1 MREHREFGKRTAI
14 DTENS
19 IMRRMVIKRFLI
31 SDTVELNDLSI
42 DKEME
47 NEFNKLCNI
56 FGCVGPEKD
65 RLKNKLQSMFTR
77 L

>member
-1 MREHREFGKRTAI
+1 MREHHDFGKRATI

-19 IMRRMVIKRFLI
+19 IMRRMMMKRCLI
-31 SDTVELNDLSI
+31 SDTVELNDASI

-65 RLKNKLQSMFTR
+65 RLKNKLRLMFT
-77 L
+77 